1 MKRSILS
8 TTSERIVNTFTKEE
22 IESFAAMDLDGFLNW
37 AETQYDNLS
46 PVMILY
52 FKTIHKMCVDIVAS
66 NKTPT
71 DS

>member
-22 IESFAAMDLDGFLNW
+22 MESFAAMDIDAFINW
-37 AETQYDNLS
+37 VETQNDDVS

-52 FKTIHKMCVDIVAS
+52 FKTIHKMCVDAMS
-66 NKTPT
+66 NDEPST